1 MSLLIMQTLFQDLRH
16 AVRSL
21 GKSPGFA
28 IVATATLAIGIAGAL
43 AAGKV
48 LTTLLYQVKPGDPF
62 ILAATTGLLAVVA
75 LVACLLPARRAAR
88 LDPTNALRHE

>member
-1 MSLLIMQTLFQDLRH
+1 MSLLIMQTLLQDLRH

-43 AAGKV
+43 AVGKV
-48 LTTLLYQVKPGDPF
+48 LTTLLYQLKPGDPF
-62 ILAATTGLLAVVA
+62 ILAATTGLLALVA
-75 LVACLLPARRAAR
+75 LMA
-88 LDPTNALRHE
+88 